1 MMRNIQ
7 ALTYPAR
14 FKLDEENNVL
24 VTFRDLP
31 GATDGS
37 NHKEAMAQAVDL
49 LESSLAHLV
58 HDEMDIPT
66 PSPIRRNEILIS
78 PSAITAAQVALYM
91 AMRREKVSAK
101 QLAKRLGLRVAQV
114 RGLIDL
120 ANYPP
125 LQQIERA
132 LAAIGHRLTVTLEAA
147 E

>member
-7 ALTYPAR
+7 ALSYPAR
-14 FKLDEENNVL
+14 FKLDEDNNVL

-37 NHKEAMAQAVDL
+37 HYTEAKAQAIDL

-58 HDEMDIPT
+58 HDELDIPP
-66 PSPIRRNEILIS
+66 PSAARRNEILVS

-91 AMRREKVSAK
+91 AMRREKVSARD
-101 QLAKRLGLRVAQV
+101 LAKRLSLRVAEV
-114 RGLIDL
+114 RALIDL

-125 LQQIERA
+125 LEQIERA
-132 LAAIGHRLTVTLEAA
+132 LAAIGHRLTVALEAA